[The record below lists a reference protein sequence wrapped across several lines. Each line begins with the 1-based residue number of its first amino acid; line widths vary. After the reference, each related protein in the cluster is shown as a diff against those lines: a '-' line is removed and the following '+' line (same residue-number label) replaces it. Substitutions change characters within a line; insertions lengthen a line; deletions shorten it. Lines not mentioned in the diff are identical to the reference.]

1 MATPE
6 EKAEEARRH
15 HAEQQA
21 AADRE
26 RELAWREVREQ
37 AAAEQVSVIAH
48 SPVQS

>member
-6 EKAEEARRH
+6 EKAEEARRQ

-26 RELAWREVREQ
+26 RELARRKAREDT
-37 AAAEQVSVIAH
+37 AAEQPSVIVH